1 MRIEEYASLDGR
13 ALASLMGSR
22 QVSFAEVTE
31 AALAAC
37 DAINPVLNAVIERY
51 DDVHDEARL
60 KDGPFRGVP
69 YLTKDVGRHFRGRL
83 AE

>member
-31 AALAAC
+31 ATPMTSYFVSATSTVHSSTTGNARAA
-37 DAINPVLNAVIERY
+37 PG
-51 DDVHDEARL
+51 
-60 KDGPFRGVP
+60 K
-69 YLTKDVGRHFRGRL
+69 
-83 AE
+83 